1 MNSQS
6 AVPSVTPRVN
16 SERRDS
22 SERRSPPTFPPQ
34 FSSQRRRHSK
44 GRRKT
49 DPGGY
54 VDIYDRGSWALAAAV
69 MGLSFL
75 DAVLT
80 VVQIRRGVVREAN
93 PLMGEVLKWGGI
105 YVFFSLKTAM
115 TAFPLAIIILH
126 KEWALARYMARVC
139 LLFYV
144 LILIYHLFLVDRH
157 GLLPVFF

>member
-6 AVPSVTPRVN
+6 AVPSVTPGVN
-16 SERRDS
+16 SERRGS

-49 DPGGY
+49 DRGGY

-80 VVQIRRGVVREAN
+80 VVQINRGVVREAN

-115 TAFPLAIIILH
+115 TAFPLAI
-126 KEWALARYMARVC
+126 
-139 LLFYV
+139 
-144 LILIYHLFLVDRH
+144 
-157 GLLPVFF
+157 